1 MELPGEVQ
9 NLCRATTES
18 SLRGSKWPNIEVQ
31 SRLIRGDLKVIK
43 CGFLLHLA
51 VTGIHGLGTRLN
63 IRHPRGFTDPY
74 WPFCAKIH

>member
-51 VTGIHGLGTRLN
+51 VTGIHGLATELN
-63 IRHPRGFTDPY
+63 IRQTRGFTDPS
-74 WPFCAKIH
+74 WPFVRIH